1 MSLPPD
7 TISSPPPSAP
17 LKTETTPQP
26 SVLRIKLHKRGW
38 VPVSRALLDDP
49 RLQFDTRAVASWLL
63 AKPDGW
69 QIRLVTL
76 PYQLQQRTGPGERMG
91 RDRVRRILR
100 ELEQAGYLIRARSKT
115 RDGRWMWRVE
125 LSDEPSCPTGGRAT
139 MDGSAD
145 GGSPVDGSAV
155 DGSGVHLLN
164 TLNYSRL
171 DQSIPTTTSEG
182 SAAGKAQES
191 SSATVVRYPSF
202 LEGEI
207 LSSARE
213 VMETCPLEKR
223 QSVLDEIGAM
233 HALGKVLRPLGLL
246 KSLATKAASGQFSPN
261 YSRSNA
267 PQSAAKTRREVVVL
281 DSPIG
286 IQTATRSPSPVS
298 ETGRETIARLRK
310 NFKIDSS

>member
-1 MSLPPD
+1 MTLPPD
-7 TISSPPPSAP
+7 TIVFPPHSAP
-17 LKTETTPQP
+17 LKSETTPQP

-38 VPVSRALLDDP
+38 APISRSLIDDS

-69 QIRLVTL
+69 QIRLVSL

-115 RDGRWMWRVE
+115 YDGRWMWRVE
-125 LSDEPSCPTGGRAT
+125 LSDEPSSPTSGHAT
-139 MDGSAD
+139 IDGSAV
-145 GGSPVDGSAV
+145 GGSPV

-171 DQSIPTTTSEG
+171 DQSVPTTTSEG
-182 SAAGKAQES
+182 SAAGEANGS
-191 SSATVVRYPSF
+191 SSVADVRYPIF
-202 LEGEI
+202 LDGEM
-207 LSSARE
+207 LTSARK
-213 VMETCPLEKR
+213 VMEICPPDQR
-223 QSVLDEIGAM
+223 QAVLDEIGAM

-246 KSLATKAASGQFSPN
+246 KALATKAASGLFVPN

-267 PQSAAKTRREVVVL
+267 PQSAAKTRRDFVVP

-286 IQTATRSPSPVS
+286 RKSATRSPSPVS
-298 ETGRETIARLRK
+298 KIGLETFARLRRDL
-310 NFKIDSS
+310 KIDSN